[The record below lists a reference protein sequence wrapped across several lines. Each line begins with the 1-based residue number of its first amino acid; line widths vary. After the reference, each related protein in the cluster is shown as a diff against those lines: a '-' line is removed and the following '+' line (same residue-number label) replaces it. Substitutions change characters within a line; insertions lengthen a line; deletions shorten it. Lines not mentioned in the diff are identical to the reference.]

1 LEVQMMSTQQHAHDH
16 RPLSA
21 LIAGLALVY
30 DFVIDS
36 VGRQARWQA
45 GGLELAR
52 LDDRTLRD
60 TGLTR
65 AKIHAAARG
74 LLSGDRASRSASRE
88 TAGNRPVPAPPAKAA
103 ALVRELSGHLLHA
116 STATEALHA
125 WCVAHRLSAGPIT
138 AVKQDP
144 DRPRCA
150 DDDVLD
156 ELMPARH
163 ERISYR
169 CVRLVRG
176 RVVLSEADN
185 WFIPERLPPEVRS
198 ALETTDMPFGAAIA
212 RLRPSRRTYFVRF
225 PELSSA
231 SEAGTGGWPAG
242 LSPSTPIL
250 EHKAIVLDQNR
261 QPLSVVSERYCA
273 ALLATSRRF
282 PAAGE
287 DASDRRAA
295 RR

>member
-1 LEVQMMSTQQHAHDH
+1 LEVQMMSTQQHVHDH

-21 LIAGLALVY
+21 LLAGLARLVY
-30 DFVIDS
+30 DQVIDS
-36 VGRQARWQA
+36 VRRQARWQA

-60 TGLTR
+60 IGLTR
-65 AKIHAAARG
+65 AAIDAATCG
-74 LLSGDRASRSASRE
+74 LLSGDRAGGSD
-88 TAGNRPVPAPPAKAA
+88 TAGNQPVPASPAKAA
-103 ALVRELSGHLLHA
+103 ALVRELSDHLLHA

-125 WCVAHRLSAGPIT
+125 WCAAHGLSAGPIT

-144 DRPRCA
+144 DRHRYA

-156 ELMPARH
+156 ELRPARH
-163 ERISYR
+163 ERIAYR

-176 RVVLSEADN
+176 LVVLSEADN
-185 WFIPERLPPEVRS
+185 WFIPERLPMAVRI
-198 ALETTDMPFGAAIA
+198 ALEATDLPFGAAIA

-225 PELSSA
+225 PELRTA
-231 SEAGTGGWPAG
+231 SKAGTGGYPAC
-242 LSPSTPIL
+242 LPPSMPIL
-250 EHKAIVLDQNR
+250 EHKAVVLDQNR

-273 ALLATSRRF
+273 ALLGDVETPS

-287 DASDRRAA
+287 HASDRRAA
-295 RR
+295 QR